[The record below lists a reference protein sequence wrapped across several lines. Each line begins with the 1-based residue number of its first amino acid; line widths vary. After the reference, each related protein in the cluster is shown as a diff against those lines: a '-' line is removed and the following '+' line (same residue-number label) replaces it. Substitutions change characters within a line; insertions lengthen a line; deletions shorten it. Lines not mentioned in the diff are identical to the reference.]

1 MDLLSG
7 KMKLIVFSFYIKSYG
22 SYCPSNLTRVFPL
35 LKFACTRIKRIRRWR
50 KGLKTW
56 FSIHMYNNTQ
66 SRERSRGEC
75 MGSWLFLEL
84 RQQLNSFMDLITC
97 CNGLR
102 LYQFVGPGFI
112 PPNYCLLP
120 YGSRPALQQPEIL
133 LQLYSWMLR
142 NRRQE
147 ETVD

>member
-1 MDLLSG
+1 MPKFSSKRANGGASLRPSHF
-7 KMKLIVFSFYIKSYG
+7 FSFYIKSYG

-84 RQQLNSFMDLITC
+84 RQQL
-97 CNGLR
+97 
-102 LYQFVGPGFI
+102 FVGPGFI